1 MISSGP
7 TTLLLTVRAS
17 SSSSSGGKSRKT
29 EFLSKILKFSNSIQL
44 IATVVL
50 LLFLF
55 VHSFQLLHKFHLLYK
70 RVGVRDCS
78 GVCEE
83 HSGVLS
89 RNDHSGWS
97 GSNTHGAR
105 NLTVFVEQNR
115 KGRLEL
121 FLECLHTG
129 FVIGDCYR
137 DNLYVGQ

>member
-1 MISSGP
+1 MTSSGP
-7 TTLLLTVRAS
+7 ATLVLTVRAS
-17 SSSSSGGKSRKT
+17 SSISSGGKSRKT
-29 EFLSKILKFSNSIQL
+29 EFFSKILKFSNSIQL

-50 LLFLF
+50 LLFFF
-55 VHSFQLLHKFHLLYK
+55 VHSLQLLYKFHLLYK
-70 RVGVRDCS
+70 RVGIRDYS
-78 GVCEE
+78 GAGEE
-83 HSGVLS
+83 HFGVLS

-97 GSNTHGAR
+97 GLNTHGAR

-137 DNLYVGQ
+137 